1 MVKTAFN
8 LRFWLCSCKGVIITV
23 IVILIVVLMN
33 RVFKGE
39 NMNTKRMNINQKT
52 VRVHMKGDGKARGF
66 SRTLLILYCAVIAFP
81 IIFVV

>member
-8 LRFWLCSCKGVIITV
+8 FGDFGYAAAQGVIITV

-39 NMNTKRMNINQKT
+39 K
-52 VRVHMKGDGKARGF
+52 
-66 SRTLLILYCAVIAFP
+66 YEY
-81 IIFVV
+81 